1 MTTFNDREKA
11 FEKKFEHDQDIQFKV
26 TARKNKM
33 LGLWAAG
40 LMGKSGAD
48 AEAYAK
54 EVVLADF
61 EKPGD
66 SDVVAKL
73 VKDLA
78 AAGKRLVRFLHHLRL
93 GLGHQALA
101 LLADGVVVGR
111 LAGSSEILHQLC
123 HDIAIA
129 RLLEVGQDDFLGIG
143 LAYALPDARSAAG
156 HGRDMSLKK
165 ACHCFPPDFFREEE
179 WPDARLKEK
188 ASCLCWE
195 RATPWRSKITFLSPA
210 RGRG

>member
-78 AAGKRLVRFLHHLRL
+78 AAGKPTDDHAIRKQGERLM
-93 GLGHQALA
+93 AEA
-101 LLADGVVVGR
+101 
-111 LAGSSEILHQLC
+111 
-123 HDIAIA
+123 
-129 RLLEVGQDDFLGIG
+129 
-143 LAYALPDARSAAG
+143 
-156 HGRDMSLKK
+156 K
-165 ACHCFPPDFFREEE
+165 AQVM
-179 WPDARLKEK
+179 KE
-188 ASCLCWE
+188 
-195 RATPWRSKITFLSPA
+195 TH
-210 RGRG
+210 